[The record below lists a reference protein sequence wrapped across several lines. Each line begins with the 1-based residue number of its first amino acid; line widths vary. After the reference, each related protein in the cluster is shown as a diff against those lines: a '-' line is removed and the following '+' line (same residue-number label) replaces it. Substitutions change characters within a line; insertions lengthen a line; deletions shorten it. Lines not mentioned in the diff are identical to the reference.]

1 MPAPPI
7 LPVTT
12 QRRAELHEALHLR
25 LSTLYR
31 DVAAMAAR
39 RPGAKLVESVRIV
52 AEGLLADCA
61 PFTRQRGERLP
72 VAAPDY
78 GGLLVQLGQALAQL
92 DAYEARFA
100 YWDRRRAARVWRIAG
115 HEPLPIMR
123 LKPQI
128 SYDGLKTAKGRDMR
142 EQLARLIDARNDS
155 IFEQGFAAGRAA
167 RVGPPAPSGADPVE
181 PGGTPKTYPRLR
193 GLG

>member
-61 PFTRQRGERLP
+61 PFTRQRGEPAGGGARLWG
-72 VAAPDY
+72 AA
-78 GGLLVQLGQALAQL
+78 GAAGAGSG
-92 DAYEARFA
+92 
-100 YWDRRRAARVWRIAG
+100 AARC
-115 HEPLPIMR
+115 L
-123 LKPQI
+123 
-128 SYDGLKTAKGRDMR
+128 
-142 EQLARLIDARNDS
+142 
-155 IFEQGFAAGRAA
+155 
-167 RVGPPAPSGADPVE
+167 
-181 PGGTPKTYPRLR
+181 
-193 GLG
+193 